1 MEDYF
6 LNMAKGKI
14 GPSELYF
21 INQKGR
27 GISNTR
33 KAKAIYRIPNKTGG
47 RSVGNVI
54 SPIEQGIIQAKADVA
69 MKKRLN
75 KGVKKVRNH
84 STTKHRSG
92 KKEKKQRRGASGK
105 KSGSKAKKHKTS
117 SAGKNKDV
125 FG

>member
-33 KAKAIYRIPNKTGG
+33 KTKAIYRIPKTGG

-69 MKKRLN
+69 MKKKIN
-75 KGVKKVRNH
+75 KG
-84 STTKHRSG
+84 G
-92 KKEKKQRRGASGK
+92 KKKQRHSTPKRGRSKKSTIRSKGGKVKKAKKKGK
-105 KSGSKAKKHKTS
+105 KSKRSKLQ
-117 SAGKNKDV
+117 DV
-125 FG
+125 FDK